1 MGLAMKFTSWK
12 ALGLLVVLPLA
23 AWAANPAL
31 AGRWRLDPKRST
43 ALDGW
48 TAWDLVVSL
57 QGTRVDLR
65 HDMQWRA
72 TKLTA
77 TNAVDTAKLTTAS
90 DFFRVEQRHMALYA
104 VRGALTPVRA
114 EWLDGERTLRVEA
127 TPQIESSQG
136 TGPMRIYQELRLI
149 EGDQELLLIELHS
162 TRGKPFVYRFTKVTG
177 EK

>member
-1 MGLAMKFTSWK
+1 MKFTSMRV
-12 ALGLLVVLPLA
+12 LGLMCVLPWV

-31 AGRWRLDPKRST
+31 AGHWRLDLKRSA

-48 TAWDLVVSL
+48 TTWDLVVAL
-57 QGTRVDLR
+57 DGTRVDLR

-77 TNAVDTAKLTTAS
+77 TNPVDTAKPTEVK
-90 DFFRVEQRHMALYA
+90 DFFRVEQRHMALYP

-114 EWLDGERTLRVEA
+114 EWLDGGRTLRVEA

-136 TGPMRIYQELRLI
+136 VFPLRIYQELRLV
-149 EGDQELLLIELHS
+149 EGDRELVLIELHS
-162 TRGKPFVYRFTKVTG
+162 TRSKPLVYRFTKVIG

>member
-1 MGLAMKFTSWK
+1 MKFTSMRV
-12 ALGLLVVLPLA
+12 LMLMCVLPWA

-31 AGRWRLDPKRST
+31 AGHWRMDPKRSA

-48 TAWDLVVSL
+48 TAWDLIVAL
-57 QGTRVDLR
+57 DGTRVDLR

-77 TNAVDTAKLTTAS
+77 TNPVDTAKPTEVK
-90 DFFRVEQRHMALYA
+90 DFFRVEQRHMALYP

-114 EWLDGERTLRVEA
+114 EWLDGGRTLRVEA

-136 TGPMRIYQELRLI
+136 VFPMRIYQELRLV
-149 EGDQELLLIELHS
+149 EGDRELLLIELHS
-162 TRGKPFVYRFTKVTG
+162 TRAKPLVYRFTKITG

>member
-1 MGLAMKFTSWK
+1 MT
-12 ALGLLVVLPLA
+12 VLPLA

-48 TAWDLVVSL
+48 NAWDLVVSL
-57 QGTRVDLR
+57 DGSRIDLR
-65 HDMQWRA
+65 HDMQWRT

-77 TNAVDTAKLTTAS
+77 TNAVDTAKLTDVK
-90 DFFRVEQRHMALYA
+90 DFFRVEQRHMALYP
-104 VRGALTPVRA
+104 VRGALTPVKA
-114 EWLDGERTLRVEA
+114 EWLDGERTLRIEA

-149 EGDQELLLIELHS
+149 EGDKELLVIELHS
-162 TRGKPFVYRFTKVTG
+162 TRSKPYLYRFTKVTG

>member
-1 MGLAMKFTSWK
+1 MTM
-12 ALGLLVVLPLA
+12 LPLA

-48 TAWDLVVSL
+48 NAWDLVVTLEGS
-57 QGTRVDLR
+57 RVDLR
-65 HDMQWRA
+65 HDMQWRT

-77 TNAVDTAKLTTAS
+77 TNVVDTAKLTDVK
-90 DFFRVEQRHMALYA
+90 DFFRVEQRHMALYP

-114 EWLDGERTLRVEA
+114 EWLDGERTLRIEA

-149 EGDQELLLIELHS
+149 EGDKELLVIELHS
-162 TRGKPFVYRFTKVTG
+162 TRSKPYLYRFTKVTG

>member
-1 MGLAMKFTSWK
+1 MGSAMKFISWK
-12 ALGLLVVLPLA
+12 ALGLLLVLPLA

-57 QGTRVDLR
+57 EGTSVDLR

-72 TKLTA
+72 TKLTS
-77 TNAVDTAKLTTAS
+77 TNTLDTAKPTTVQN
-90 DFFRVEQRHMALYA
+90 FFRVEQRHMALYQ

-127 TPQIESSQG
+127 TPQIEGSQG

-149 EGDQELLLIELHS
+149 DGDQELLLIELHS
-162 TRGKPFVYRFTKVTG
+162 TRGKPFVYRFTKVIG